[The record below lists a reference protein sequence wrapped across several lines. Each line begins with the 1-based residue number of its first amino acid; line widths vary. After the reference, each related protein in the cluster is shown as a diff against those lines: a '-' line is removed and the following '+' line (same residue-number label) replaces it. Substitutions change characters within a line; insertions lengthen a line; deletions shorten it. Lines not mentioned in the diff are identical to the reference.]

1 MRHLAPLLL
10 ALLAVPAGAA
20 STQDKTPSL
29 DSPRATEP
37 GALDFFFSHDFAV
50 AGSKLINSPTFNLEA
65 GIVPRLSV
73 VVQYASSSDIN
84 GRVNELFPALKLE
97 VLSQARAQPLDLTAI
112 AGYDTAASSADGE
125 LIASRT
131 FGIVRPFL
139 VARGFSDGYGLGG
152 ATFAGAVGLELRVLP
167 KVSLVGDVGKVLAA
181 RDLDALRA
189 QSDKLAWSGGI
200 AFQIPYTPHS
210 VSFYATNVNTHT
222 PQGASR
228 GGFEDWRFGFEF
240 DVPIKNLSRFASLF
254 SSEGPAEGEAA
265 AHAPSAGTPQPAAE
279 EGDAAGQV
287 TRVGMASMRFAPA
300 ELRVKAGAT
309 VEWVNDDEVPHTATA
324 KDQRWDSGM
333 LQKGQSW
340 RRTFPTPGRYPYFC
354 QVHPFMKGVVVV
366 E

>member
-1 MRHLAPLLL
+1 MSPTRPLAVLVAALL
-10 ALLAVPAGAA
+10 ALPAGAA
-20 STQDKTPSL
+20 STQEKTPSL
-29 DSPRATEP
+29 DSPQATEP
-37 GALDFFFSHDFAV
+37 GAIDFFFSHDFAV

-65 GIVPRLSV
+65 GIVPRLAV
-73 VVQYASSSDIN
+73 GVQYASSSDIN

-97 VLSQARAQPLDLTAI
+97 ALSQARAQPFDLTAI
-112 AGYDTAASSADGE
+112 AGYDTAASSVDGE

-181 RDLDALRA
+181 KDLDAIRA

-240 DVPIKNLSRFASLF
+240 DVPIKNLARFARLF
-254 SSEGPAEGEAA
+254 SSEEEAPAPTAQPSAPTAEG
-265 AHAPSAGTPQPAAE
+265 G
-279 EGDAAGQV
+279 GRV
-287 TRVGMASMRFAPA
+287 TRVGMASMRFSPA
-300 ELRVKAGAT
+300 QIRIKAGDT

-324 KDQRWDSGM
+324 RDQGWDSGM
-333 LQKGQSW
+333 MQKGQTW
-340 RRTFPTPGRYPYFC
+340 RRTFDAPGRYPYFC